1 MAPKIPDRWIPYKA
15 FGKVIEGTRIICFKV
30 PLHRRWQ
37 SKNNEIWDIKTLLE
51 KIPKLGAVIDLTNTQ
66 RYYDPQELQ
75 SAGVLHKKILM
86 EGRVIPP
93 EHKVTEFMDAVDV
106 FLEKDDDSLVGVH
119 CTHGLNRTG
128 YMVCRYLRDRLRWP
142 AASAIDKFE
151 TARGYKIERKVYI
164 ADLLGTK
171 QPKSPNSEI
180 NQPTIIKPIRESH
193 TDPILTRDT
202 HNGHNK
208 RRNNHLDYN
217 WRDPGSSKDTQY
229 STRYF
234 YRHASS
240 NTSKF

>member
-93 EHKVTEFMDAVDV
+93 EHKVTEF
-106 FLEKDDDSLVGVH
+106 LGGCSLHAWIEPYGVH
-119 CTHGLNRTG
+119 G
-128 YMVCRYLRDRLRWP
+128 VSIP
-142 AASAIDKFE
+142 ARS
-151 TARGYKIERKVYI
+151 TAVARC
-164 ADLLGTK
+164 
-171 QPKSPNSEI
+171 QS
-180 NQPTIIKPIRESH
+180 
-193 TDPILTRDT
+193 
-202 HNGHNK
+202 
-208 RRNNHLDYN
+208 
-217 WRDPGSSKDTQY
+217 
-229 STRYF
+229 
-234 YRHASS
+234 YRQI
-240 NTSKF
+240 